1 MPTGNEDIYGAIAW
15 AVNFCNDE
23 DHGYKLGGVLSS
35 TQPDTDCSGLIYY
48 SLKAN
53 GFDVPDDRWS
63 TYDMPGELRT
73 MGFLEGVYP
82 WGTYSNYNP
91 QYGDICVYRVGGR
104 EGHGHAFFYAE
115 NVLGFASKS
124 TPTRSIIAKARV
136 EAIHDYDGEPG
147 DSQEIQGGAYN
158 EVWVN
163 PYYGLYDAHDEH
175 REWHVF
181 RWGDI
186 PPGPPP
192 SPDDDALIIAG
203 AFMTGGWTRKRRRGW
218 M

>member
-1 MPTGNEDIYGAIAW
+1 MATGNEDIYGAISW
-15 AVNFCNDE
+15 AVDFCNDE
-23 DHGYKLGGVLSS
+23 DHGYQLGGVLSS
-35 TQPDTDCSGLIYY
+35 TQTDTDCSGLIYY
-48 SLKAN
+48 ALKAN
-53 GFDVPDDRWS
+53 GFDVPGSRWS

-82 WGTYSNYNP
+82 YGTYSDYVP
-91 QYGDICVYRVGGR
+91 QYGDICVYRVGGQS
-104 EGHGHAFFYAE
+104 GHGHAFFYAE

-124 TPTRSIIAKARV
+124 TPTRSIIAQAKV

-163 PYYGLYDAHDEH
+163 PYYGLYDKHDNPEY

-181 RWGDI
+181 RWGNI

-192 SPDDDALIIAG
+192 TPEEEGALIALFLNG
-203 AFMTGGWTRKRRRGW
+203 FTSKRRKGRR
-218 M
+218 